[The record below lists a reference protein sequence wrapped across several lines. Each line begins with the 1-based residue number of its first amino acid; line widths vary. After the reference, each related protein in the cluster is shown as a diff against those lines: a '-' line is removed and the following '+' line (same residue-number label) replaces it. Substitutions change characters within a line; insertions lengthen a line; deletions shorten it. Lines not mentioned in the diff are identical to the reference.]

1 MSGGM
6 VAGLDAGLI
15 YNTFPHMG
23 DDWIPNGSE
32 LMSQSFPEN
41 QINQIFGGEIY
52 WKPNHCSIGTSY
64 FCNYHFLCCLGAHI
78 YVNKTKVLYL
88 LLLKE

>member
-1 MSGGM
+1 MQAILKQLNNPALKTKIAGLSLLALTFVTAMSGGM

-32 LMSQSFPEN
+32 LMSPVFSRKSDQSDLWWRN
-41 QINQIFGGEIY
+41 
-52 WKPNHCSIGTSY
+52 
-64 FCNYHFLCCLGAHI
+64 
-78 YVNKTKVLYL
+78 
-88 LLLKE
+88 LLKTQPLFN

>member
-32 LMSQSFPEN
+32 LMSPVFSEN

-52 WKPNHCSIGTSY
+52 WKTQPLFN
-64 FCNYHFLCCLGAHI
+64 
-78 YVNKTKVLYL
+78 
-88 LLLKE
+88 